1 MALPVRVNQ
10 LILSADIW
18 VGALLRRVEQAG
30 SFAYIARRG
39 ERNFGSVLI
48 KVVNMRSRE
57 AYVLREAQKGE
68 ETVWMRPNDTVIE
81 SDLDAWIARQV
92 KYDNDLWVVEIEDKD
107 GRHFLT
113 EKVEVS

>member
-1 MALPVRVNQ
+1 MALPVRVNG

-48 KVVNMRSRE
+48 KVVNMRTRE

-68 ETVWMRPNDTVIE
+68 ESVWMQPVETKDE
-81 SDLDAWIARQV
+81 ADLDAWIARQA
-92 KYDNDLWVVEIEDKD
+92 KYDPDIWVVEIEDSE

-113 EKVEVS
+113 EKVEI